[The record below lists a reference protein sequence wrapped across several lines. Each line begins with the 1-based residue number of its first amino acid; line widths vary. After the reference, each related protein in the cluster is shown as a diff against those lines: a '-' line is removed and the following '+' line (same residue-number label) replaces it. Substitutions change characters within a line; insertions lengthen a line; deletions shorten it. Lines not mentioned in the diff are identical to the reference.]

1 MRLAFPAPRLW
12 AGSEAYWV
20 QPSLEKEIRKKSVG
34 YTPLFGCST
43 SQKVL
48 GTVDLLDKLLPKL
61 FNLQLVVGGW
71 PKVGGNKNSKA
82 VTT

>member
-12 AGSEAYWV
+12 TGSEAYWV
-20 QPSLEKEIRKKSVG
+20 QPSLEKIRKKNVG
-34 YTPLFGCST
+34 YTPLFGCSA
-43 SQKVL
+43 SQKIL
-48 GTVDLLDKLLPKL
+48 GAVALLDKLLPKL

-71 PKVGGNKNSKA
+71 PEVGGNKNSKA